1 MTGKDHFDEL
11 ETRDPAAREAALMAA
26 LPGQIADAKAKA
38 PAFAEILKG
47 VEAAAVTDRA
57 ALAGLP
63 VTTKADLLARQ
74 TAAPPF
80 GGLVAAGIEA
90 GPGSPPGG
98 LQRLFA
104 SPGPI
109 YEFETGRADYWRG
122 ARALYAAGFRAGEVV
137 HNCFSYHLTPGGWIM
152 DSGLRALGC
161 VVVPAGVGNTE
172 AQVRAIAQFR
182 PAGYTGTPD
191 FLKVLLDAGAERGI
205 DCASITKALVSG
217 GALFP
222 SLRQEYRERGVAVL
236 QTYATADLGVIAY
249 ESAADGGMILNEQLI
264 VEIVRPGT
272 GDPLPEGEVG
282 EVVVT
287 PLNPDYPLVRFA
299 TGDLSAVLAGQSP
312 CGRTNARLKGWL
324 GRADQTT
331 KIKGMFVHPG
341 QVAQVV
347 KRHPEVA
354 RARLVVAR
362 SGEADVMTLRC
373 EVTEGADETLAA
385 RDALAGAI
393 AETLQAV
400 CKLKGKVALEAAGAL
415 PNDGKVI
422 EDTRD
427 YG

>member
-1 MTGKDHFDEL
+1 MTGDHFDDL

-26 LPGQIADAKAKA
+26 LPGLIAHAKAEA
-38 PAFAEILKG
+38 PGFAEILKE
-47 VEAAAVTDRA
+47 VDSQAVTDRV
-57 ALAGLP
+57 ALAALP
-63 VTTKADLLARQ
+63 VTTKADLMARQ
-74 TAAPPF
+74 AAAPPF
-80 GGLVAAGIEA
+80 GGLAAVEA
-90 GPGSPPGG
+90 GG
-98 LQRLFA
+98 LRRLFA

-109 YEFETGRADYWRG
+109 YEFGTSRPDFWRG
-122 ARALYAAGFRAGEVV
+122 ARSLYAAGFRAGEVV
-137 HNCFSYHLTPGGWIM
+137 HNCFSYHLTPGGWM
-152 DSGLRALGC
+152 LDSGLRALGC

-172 AQVRAIAQFR
+172 AQLQAIVQFR

-191 FLKVLLDAGAERGI
+191 YLKVLLDAGAEQGF
-205 DCASITKALVSG
+205 DCASITKAMVSG

-222 SLRQEYRERGVAVL
+222 SLRQEYAERGVAVL
-236 QTYATADLGVIAY
+236 QSYATADLGVIAY
-249 ESAADGGMILNEQLI
+249 ESAADQGMILDEQLI

-287 PLNPDYPLVRFA
+287 TLNPDYPLIRFA
-299 TGDLSAVLAGQSP
+299 TGDLSATLPGQSP

-347 KRHPEVA
+347 KRHPEVV

-362 SGEADVMTLRC
+362 DGETDAMTLRC
-373 EVTEGADETLAA
+373 EVTEGADETLA
-385 RDALAGAI
+385 GAI
-393 AETLQAV
+393 AESLQAV
-400 CKLKGKVALEAAGAL
+400 CKLKGAVALEAPGSL

-422 EDTRD
+422 DDTRD

>member
-1 MTGKDHFDEL
+1 MTGDHFDEL

-26 LPGQIADAKAKA
+26 LPGQIAHAKTKA
-38 PAFAEILKG
+38 PAFAEILNG
-47 VEAAAVTDRA
+47 VEPRAVTDRA
-57 ALAGLP
+57 ALAELP
-63 VTTKADLLARQ
+63 VTTKADLMARQ
-74 TAAPPF
+74 AAAPPF
-80 GGLVAAGIEA
+80 GGLAAV
-90 GPGSPPGG
+90 GPHKT
-98 LQRLFA
+98 QRLFA

-109 YEFETGRADYWRG
+109 YEFETARADYWCV

-137 HNCFSYHLTPGGWIM
+137 HNSFSYHLTPGGWM
-152 DSGLRALGC
+152 LDSGLRALGC

-172 AQVRAIAQFR
+172 AQLQAIAQFR

-191 FLKVLLDAGAERGI
+191 FLKVLLDAGTERGI

-222 SLRQEYRERGVAVL
+222 SLRQEYAERGVAVL
-236 QTYATADLGVIAY
+236 QSYATADLGVIAY
-249 ESAADGGMILNEQLI
+249 ESAADQGMILDEQLI

-272 GDPLPEGEVG
+272 GDPVPEGEVG
-282 EVVVT
+282 EVVAT
-287 PLNPDYPLVRFA
+287 TLNPDYPLIRFA
-299 TGDLSAVLAGQSP
+299 TGDLSAFLPGQSP
-312 CGRTNARLKGWL
+312 CGRTNARLRGWL

-341 QVAQVV
+341 QIAQVV
-347 KRHPEVA
+347 KRHPEVV

-362 SGEADVMTLRC
+362 DGEADTMTLRC
-373 EVTEGADETLAA
+373 EVAEGAAGDP
-385 RDALAGAI
+385 LAGAI

-400 CKLKGKVALEAAGAL
+400 CKLKGAVALEAPGAL

-422 EDTRD
+422 DDTRD